1 MARYRKI
8 DPRIW
13 NDAKFSSL
21 SHEAQRMFFFVLT
34 HPAMTSLGAFRIS
47 QSGMAEELGLAGKG
61 FAEPFG
67 ELFRKGLINY
77 DERAFLL
84 FVPNFLKYNQPENP
98 NVVKG
103 WKSAIDLLPECD
115 LKINVLAKAK
125 ACTANNDAL
134 SKAFDNAFGSV
145 TERVTET
152 LSEGLPKPLSKGMPN
167 QEQEQEQDKEEVKE
181 KPQCRKAD
189 AIRPS
194 PLVEKIVAVYEETTK
209 GRLSQI
215 QAMTDKRKRAV
226 KKFVDFY
233 RKQVNAVDEAAFLSA
248 VREYF
253 RRAVRSSFL
262 TGQNDRGWKAD
273 FDFLMNEN
281 KALALLEGKYDDKK
295 TETNQFRTPVHDWRA
310 EQDAYFAKKREEE
323 LDHAEALE
331 ACLCGAKA

>member
-1 MARYRKI
+1 MARYRKV

-13 NDAKFSSL
+13 NDAKFSSFPERGKL
-21 SHEAQRMFFFVLT
+21 LFFYVLT
-34 HPAMTSLGAFRIS
+34 HPNMTMV
-47 QSGMAEELGLAGKG
+47 GMLRATPEGLFSELGLSEADCEAGWQAVCRAGVVQVAKQ
-61 FAEPFG
+61 
-67 ELFRKGLINY
+67 GLI
-77 DERAFLL
+77 RL
-84 FVPNFLKYNQPENP
+84 PNFLKYNAPESP
-98 NVVKG
+98 SVVKS
-103 WKSAIDLLPECD
+103 WPSCFDLLPECD
-115 LKINVLAKAK
+115 LLNEAKRDIENYLIQKGKSWIDAYRGTTKQPNGQKGRQPAK
-125 ACTANNDAL
+125 QSAMQ
-134 SKAFDNAFGSV
+134 SG
-145 TERVTET
+145 RH
-152 LSEGLPKPLSKGMPN
+152 